1 MPFIVPV
8 IGVVAGAAGA
18 AAGAAVALAPYALMA
33 AGPVMQGMAA
43 KQEGK
48 SAEALGKYK
57 ATLARGEAAT
67 TRGQAA
73 EEQRLKRIEMR
84 RTLAANR
91 EITAS
96 SGMMMTGSPAEHQL
110 QVINDY
116 AYDIAKTGYEGE
128 AMAMR
133 SESMAELYTMEAK
146 SAARAG
152 RMGEWSAW
160 ISGASSMFGALGST
174 VKPKPGS
181 TIGGGA
187 TAKANATAAA
197 KAGG

>member
-128 AMAMR
+128 SQALR

-146 SAARAG
+146 SARKAG
-152 RMGEWSAW
+152 KMGMWAEL
-160 ISGASSMFGALGST
+160 F
-174 VKPKPGS
+174 
-181 TIGGGA
+181 GGA
-187 TAKANATAAA
+187 ANMASAYAISKEKA
-197 KAGG
+197 

>member
-1 MPFIVPV
+1 VADPVTISLIVM
-8 IGVVAGAAGA
+8 
-18 AAGAAVALAPYALMA
+18 AV
-33 AGPVMQGMAA
+33 GSGMKASAA
-43 KQEGK
+43 KQQGE

-67 TRGQAA
+67 TRDQAA
-73 EEQRLKRIEMR
+73 EEQRLKRVEMR

-110 QVINDY
+110 QVIGDY
-116 AYDIAKTGYEGE
+116 AYDIARTGHEGE

-146 SAARAG
+146 SAAKAG
-152 RMGEWSAW
+152 KMGMWAELFG
-160 ISGASSMFGALGST
+160 GASNMAST
-174 VKPKPGS
+174 YAISKEK
-181 TIGGGA
+181 T
-187 TAKANATAAA
+187 
-197 KAGG
+197 

>member
-1 MPFIVPV
+1 VADPV
-8 IGVVAGAAGA
+8 TIALLVSVATTAASA
-18 AAGAAVALAPYALMA
+18 SMKAMA
-33 AGPVMQGMAA
+33 ANQ
-43 KQEGK
+43 QGK

-57 ATLARGEAAT
+57 GQLAAGEAAT
-67 TRGQAA
+67 TRDQTA

-91 EITAS
+91 EITAG

-128 AMAMR
+128 SQALR
-133 SESMAELYTMEAK
+133 SESMAELYNMEAK
-146 SAARAG
+146 AAAKAG
-152 RMGEWSAW
+152 KMGMWSELFG
-160 ISGASSMFGALGST
+160 GAASIGTSVASYYAL
-174 VKPKPGS
+174 KPGKPGS
-181 TIGGGA
+181 SIGGGA
-187 TAKANATAAA
+187 TAKANATSAA

>member
-1 MPFIVPV
+1 M
-8 IGVVAGAAGA
+8 A
-18 AAGAAVALAPYALMA
+18 AAIPFALMA
-33 AGPVMQGMAA
+33 GSAAMKASAARQSGKNAEVM
-43 KQEGK
+43 
-48 SAEALGKYK
+48 GKYK
-57 ATLARGEAAT
+57 AALARGEAAT
-67 TRGQAA
+67 TRDQAA
-73 EEQRLKRIEMR
+73 EEQRLKRAEMR

-128 AMAMR
+128 ALARR

-146 SAARAG
+146 SARAAG
-152 RMGEWSAW
+152 KMGMWAELFGGAANMAAL
-160 ISGASSMFGALGST
+160 GASTSGTKA
-174 VKPKPGS
+174 KPGS

>member
-1 MPFIVPV
+1 MPQAIPYVLMA
-8 IGVVAGAAGA
+8 GGAAMKASA
-18 AAGAAVALAPYALMA
+18 AN
-33 AGPVMQGMAA
+33 Q
-43 KQEGK
+43 QGK
-48 SAEALGKYK
+48 SGEALGKYK
-57 ATLARGEAAT
+57 ATLARGEAKT
-67 TRGQAA
+67 TRSATA
-73 EEQRLKRIEMR
+73 ETQRLKRIEMR

-116 AYDIAKTGYEGE
+116 AYDIARTGYEGE

-152 RMGEWSAW
+152 KMGMWAEL
-160 ISGASSMFGALGST
+160 F
-174 VKPKPGS
+174 
-181 TIGGGA
+181 GGA
-187 TAKANATAAA
+187 ANIATTYEMS
-197 KAGG
+197 KEKK